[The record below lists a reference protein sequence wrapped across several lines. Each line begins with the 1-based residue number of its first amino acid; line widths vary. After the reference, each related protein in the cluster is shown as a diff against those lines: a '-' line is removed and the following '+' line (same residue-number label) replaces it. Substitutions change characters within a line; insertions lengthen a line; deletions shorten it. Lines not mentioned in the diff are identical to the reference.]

1 MCNALLWLPLRL
13 HAGGAQ
19 TQSQTKY
26 PHTFFFLVVLFGF
39 KFTKTRAAIDQ
50 FEDLVHIHFI
60 KDNVLPFKF

>member
-1 MCNALLWLPLRL
+1 MLSYGFLWDCMLVVPR
-13 HAGGAQ
+13 HKAKQ
-19 TQSQTKY
+19 NT
-26 PHTFFFLVVLFGF
+26 HIHFFFLVVLFGF

>member
-1 MCNALLWLPLRL
+1 MLSYGFLWDCMLVVPR
-13 HAGGAQ
+13 HKAKQ
-19 TQSQTKY
+19 NT
-26 PHTFFFLVVLFGF
+26 HIHFFLVVLFGF